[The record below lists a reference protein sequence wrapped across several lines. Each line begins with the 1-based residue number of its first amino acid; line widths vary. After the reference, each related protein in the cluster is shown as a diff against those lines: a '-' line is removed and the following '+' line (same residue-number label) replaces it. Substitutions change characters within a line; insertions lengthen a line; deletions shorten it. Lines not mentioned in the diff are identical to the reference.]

1 MLEDKATHP
10 LVLLLLVDTGAA
22 RRAGR
27 LTVDSSGLDTSLI
40 LVGYE
45 WNLHQDGLRLVAV
58 RVQIEDH

>member
-1 MLEDKATHP
+1 M
-10 LVLLLLVDTGAA
+10 DTGAA